1 MKKIIL
7 LLGLWLS
14 LAQLQGQ
21 QNLCQGA
28 YWTEAEAA
36 FVMDSLAQTWSS
48 KKDWENRK
56 KQIVSQMKK
65 GLQWDRIKNEKW
77 NRNVR
82 ISTPIALEGYTVQ
95 SLAIESLPG
104 FYLTGNLY
112 LPTNSTKPF
121 AGILSPHGHFQ
132 EARFSKDVQIRC
144 AQLAKMGAVVFMYD
158 MVGYTES
165 TPINHKMPIALLLQT
180 WNSKVALDY
189 LLTREDIDPQRIGMT
204 GASGGGTQTFVLSAL
219 DERIQV
225 SVPVVQVSA
234 HFFGGCACESG
245 MPIHKNEGF
254 QTNNVEIAA
263 AFAPKPQLIISDGAD
278 WTKNTPIVEFPYL
291 QKVYAQWG
299 EEKRV
304 ENAHFEDEKHDY
316 GPSKRKAAYTFL
328 AQHLHLKPTDAKGNA
343 WNEEDIVLL
352 AADKLRIFPNNQ
364 RPQNEK
370 VSEQALMN
378 YLNINTNE

>member
-1 MKKIIL
+1 M
-7 LLGLWLS
+7 GF
-14 LAQLQGQ
+14 AQLQGQ

-36 FVMDSLAQTWSS
+36 LVMDSLAQTWSS

-82 ISTPIALEGYTVQ
+82 ISAPVALEGYTVQ

-144 AQLAKMGAVVFMYD
+144 AQLAKMGAAVFMYD

-189 LLTREDIDPQRIGMT
+189 LLSREDIDPQRIGMT
-204 GASGGGTQTFVLSAL
+204 GASGGGTQTFVLSAI

-245 MPIHKNEGF
+245 MPIHKSAGF

-263 AFAPKPQLIISDGAD
+263 VFAPKPQLAISDGAD
-278 WTKNTPIVEFPYL
+278 WTKNTPTVEFPYL

-299 EEKRV
+299 EEKQI
-304 ENAHFEDEKHDY
+304 ENAHFGDEKHDY
-316 GPSKRKAAYTFL
+316 GPSKRKAAYAFL
-328 AQHLHLKPTDAKGNA
+328 AQHLHLNPTDARGNA

-352 AADKLRIFPNNQ
+352 AADKLRVFPNNQ

-378 YLNINTNE
+378 YLNINTNEK